1 MVVLVEVARKAYLAS
16 IVPVIVNAILNE
28 HQIIADIVAFVN
40 KGDFPRSRLGEKQR
54 GKILAGWVSRKMR
67 TIAQFAIKDMD
78 SAAAGGLPGTSASEQ
93 SGHHPGSMSDIPEIA
108 HRASMASSHRS
119 SGGPQQ
125 GAGSS
130 SLRNVEPAPQILE
143 QREAEQQAQVLEGLA
158 SLSVQSQQQF
168 HNQQQQQVPVELPAG
183 NDGRRGSIAYSNRSG
198 QYGGYQ
204 GYGDADQTPTRQ
216 RVSSMYYQQ
225 QQQQQQQAP
234 PPHGYELP
242 DFDRFGDS
250 EPSELPT
257 PVYDQGYQ
265 HGQPGYGAQQGGYT
279 NNQQYQGYPPQA
291 QQQQQ
296 QQQQYQQ
303 QQFPPSQQQQYQQFP
318 PQQQP
323 QQPQQYQQQLPPT
336 TSSGAPQ
343 IHLPAVDGRE
353 NLTDWDFG
361 FSSGHDINDGG
372 VEGRAGQRGGF
383 RVVNADPITSDDDKD
398 GGPGAGSGD
407 ESWKKDAFASMN
419 LAGTL
424 GGNGK

>member
-1 MVVLVEVARKAYLAS
+1 MVLVEVARKAYLAS

-78 SAAAGGLPGTSASEQ
+78 SATAAGLPGTSASEQ
-93 SGHHPGSMSDIPEIA
+93 SSGGHHPGSMSDIPEIA
-108 HRASMASSHRS
+108 HR
-119 SGGPQQ
+119 SGGQHQSQ

-130 SLRNVEPAPQILE
+130 SLRNVEAAPQILE
-143 QREAEQQAQVLEGLA
+143 QREAEQQAQVLESLA

-168 HNQQQQQVPVELPAG
+168 HNQQQQQIPVELPAG
-183 NDGRRGSIAYSNRSG
+183 NDGRRASLAYSNRSG

-225 QQQQQQQAP
+225 QP
-234 PPHGYELP
+234 PPAHGYELP

-257 PVYDQGYQ
+257 PVYDQGY
-265 HGQPGYGAQQGGYT
+265 GQQSGYGNQPQYN
-279 NNQQYQGYPPQA
+279 NNQGYQGYPPQV
-291 QQQQQ
+291 QQQQQQLPPQQQYQQQQYQQLPPQQ

-303 QQFPPSQQQQYQQFP
+303 P
-318 PQQQP
+318 
-323 QQPQQYQQQLPPT
+323 PPT
-336 TSSGAPQ
+336 TSGAPQ
-343 IHLPAVDGRE
+343 IYLPAVDGRE
-353 NLTDWDFG
+353 QLSDWDFQ

-372 VEGRAGQRGGF
+372 VEGRQGQRGGF
-383 RVVNADPITSDDDKD
+383 RVVNADPITSDDDD
-398 GGPGAGSGD
+398 DNGPGGSGD
-407 ESWKKDAFASMN
+407 ESWKRDAFASMN

-424 GGNGK
+424 GGGK